1 MIVAIEGIDG
11 AGKNTLVRALQQ
23 EIRADYLAFPRYEDS
38 VHAKLA
44 QEALYGR
51 MGDLS
56 ESIYGM
62 ATLFALDR
70 RGAAERLRAASV
82 SEEVLL
88 LDRYV
93 ASNAA
98 YSSARA
104 HDEALAGWVA
114 DLEFE
119 QFALPRPTLQVLL
132 DTDVELAAQRA
143 AHRETQEAH
152 RTRDQY
158 ESDAGLQARTAAAY
172 RELAKQQWA
181 SPWVVVSTD
190 ADVRTVAADIVR
202 RLRTLAECQN

>member
-23 EIRADYLAFPRYEDS
+23 QVDADYLAFPRYEDS
-38 VHAKLA
+38 VHAQLA

-56 ESIYGM
+56 DSIYGM

-70 RGAAERLRAASV
+70 RGAKHQLQAGAV
-82 SEEVLL
+82 GDGILL

-98 YSSARA
+98 YSMARA
-104 HDEALAGWVA
+104 QNDGLADWVTA
-114 DLEFE
+114 LEFGKLG
-119 QFALPRPTLQVLL
+119 LPRPTLQVLL
-132 DTDVELAAQRA
+132 DTDVALAAQRA
-143 AHRETQEAH
+143 QRREASDAN
-152 RTRDQY
+152 RARDRY

-172 RELAKQQWA
+172 RQLASQQWG
-181 SPWVVVSTD
+181 SPWIVVSSD
-190 ADVRTVAADIVR
+190 DDVQAVAADIVR
-202 RLRTLAECQN
+202 RVHEVV